1 MPPNSS
7 LSDDKPI
14 CVSDSFHFS
23 SFYWKES
30 SASLANLD
38 NSTTTSP
45 PTIDEE
51 DDSIAGLIPRSR
63 NTSFGSER
71 DFVSD
76 PGTPDRPMLNR
87 SMSFKVRRATLFFCN
102 RCISGGCVEPIPE
115 YKLQLRRTVHI

>member
-1 MPPNSS
+1 MPPNST

-87 SMSFKVRRATLFFCN
+87 SMSFKVRRATLFFA
-102 RCISGGCVEPIPE
+102 IGAYHVAVWSLSE